1 MQLKFLKLSDSQN
14 IVNVESVHYSNDGS
28 VTLKLSDKREL
39 KLAAEVWS
47 GLEQPRDNPLT
58 DSQQEILERE
68 ACYTM
73 IQEKMLSFLAIRE
86 HSAQELRTK
95 IKQRFFKI
103 TNCDVPALVELCLQ
117 EMQKRDFQSDERF
130 ARNFT
135 ESKLSNKPYGPF
147 KISQDLQRRGI
158 TREQAQAVLN
168 EFGNQEFWI
177 KKAVECLLLLQKKIQ
192 TPEALSQKLYQR
204 GFSRETIKHAM
215 KEHQNIEAQ
224 SDAGGLDPVPKVFT
238 TENP

>member
-1 MQLKFLKLSDSQN
+1 MKLSDSQN
-14 IVNVESVHYSNDGS
+14 IVNVESVHYSNDGT

-73 IQEKMLSFLAIRE
+73 IQNKMLSFLAVRE
-86 HSAQELRTK
+86 HSAQELRRK

-103 TNCDVPALVELCLQ
+103 ATCDVSALVERCLQ
-117 EMQKRDFQSDERF
+117 EMQERDFQSDERF
-130 ARNFT
+130 ARRFT

-147 KISQDLQRRGI
+147 KILQDLQRRGI
-158 TREQAQAVLN
+158 SREQAQAVLN
-168 EFGNQEFWI
+168 EFGNQGFWL
-177 KKAVECLLLLQKKIQ
+177 KKAVDCLVLLQKNKKIQ
-192 TPEALSQKLYQR
+192 TTEALSQKLYQR
-204 GFSRETIKHAM
+204 GFSRETIEHAL
-215 KEHQNIEAQ
+215 KEYQIIEAQ
-224 SDAGGLDPVPKVFT
+224 SDAGEFDPVPEVLT

>member
-1 MQLKFLKLSDSQN
+1 M
-14 IVNVESVHYSNDGS
+14 NVESVLSSNDGAVS
-28 VTLKLSDKREL
+28 LKLSDKREL

-73 IQEKMLSFLAIRE
+73 IQNKMLSFLAVRE
-86 HSAQELRTK
+86 HSAQELRRK

-103 TNCDVPALVELCLQ
+103 ATFDVSALVEHCLQ
-117 EMQKRDFQSDERF
+117 EMQERDFQSDERF
-130 ARNFT
+130 ARRFT
-135 ESKLSNKPYGPF
+135 ESKLANKPYGPF
-147 KISQDLQRRGI
+147 KILHDLQRRGI
-158 TREQAQAVLN
+158 YREQAQAVLN
-168 EFGNQEFWI
+168 EFGNQGFWL
-177 KKAVECLLLLQKKIQ
+177 KKAVDCLVLLQKKIQ

-204 GFSRETIKHAM
+204 GFSRETIEHAL
-215 KEHQNIEAQ
+215 KEYQIIEAQ
-224 SDAGGLDPVPKVFT
+224 SDAGEFDPVPEVLT